1 MEKTL
6 EQLFDEFKKLPDW
19 DRFPM
24 PEIFYTHFG
33 VKKPQPANVSELVNY
48 CPPPAISLGK
58 TEIRKPAEGGVR
70 QIEELPPLPVSVE
83 VIQDQDVDQFI
94 PEAKIYNL
102 EDVSGGKVITQISDD
117 KKQDSDQN
125 SLNHPTEHNNSET
138 QHVSD
143 RQSPSPY
150 DASLCTFGDAPYHD
164 AECNPPSQQPQN
176 QHSSLAPY
184 QTETPLS
191 ISFQT

>member
-58 TEIRKPAEGGVR
+58 TEIRKPMEGGVR

-83 VIQDQDVDQFI
+83 VIQDVDQYI
-94 PEAKIYNL
+94 PEMK
-102 EDVSGGKVITQISDD
+102 TISQNDDD

-125 SLNHPTEHNNSET
+125 SLNPPTIST
-138 QHVSD
+138 SSD
-143 RQSPSPY
+143 IQGGYNRQSPSPY
-150 DASLCTFGDAPYHD
+150 DASLCTFGDAPCHD

-176 QHSSLAPY
+176 QHSSHAPY